1 MSIIIPSK
9 EYSRILEYVPLA
21 CVDVV
26 IVKNKKVL
34 LIQRNAS
41 GSFKNQWWLP
51 GGRIHK
57 NESLKDA
64 VHRKV
69 FEETGLRV
77 TIKHQLGSYEAF
89 DKKTSQEG
97 VKSGTHTIATVFI
110 VELVGSDEIKL
121 DKSHNGYKWVEVI
134 ENTLH
139 PYIRQILK
147 DAKVFV

>member
-9 EYSRILEYVPLA
+9 EYSKILEYVPLA

-41 GSFKNQWWLP
+41 GSFENEWWLP
-51 GGRIHK
+51 GGRIYK
-57 NESLKDA
+57 NEGLNDA

-69 FEETGLRV
+69 FEETGLKV
-77 TIKHQLGSYEAF
+77 TIKRQLGSYEAF

-110 VELVGSDEIKL
+110 GELEGIERIKL
-121 DKSHNGYKWVEVI
+121 DKSHNNYKWVTAI
-134 ENTLH
+134 DPNLH